1 MSLYS
6 ERLAH
11 LKRELSTIQKQKK
24 KGFKKNQKIM
34 LDYINGKTNTANFL
48 VKDVN
53 ILLRKGNVAHGFMH
67 ILLKHYKDGDLEAMD
82 ILNIA
87 EVAER
92 GIILANEGVSKDDN
106 IVYMFL
112 KSQKD
117 FRLILS
123 PNGDNNLV
131 ISMYKKSL

>member
-11 LKRELSTIQKQKK
+11 LKKELSIIQKQKK

-34 LDYINGKTNTANFL
+34 LDFINGKTNTANFV
-48 VKDVN
+48 VKEVN

-67 ILLKHYKDGDLEAMD
+67 ILLKHYKVGDLEAMD
-82 ILNIA
+82 ILNMA
-87 EVAER
+87 EVVER
-92 GIILANEGVSKDDN
+92 GIVLANEGVSKDDN

-112 KSQKD
+112 KSRKD

-123 PNGDNNLV
+123 PNKDNDLV
-131 ISMYKKSL
+131 ISMYRKSL